1 MTGNVVQWALRKLG
15 VEEWFVGIVQS
26 MCRNAQSHV
35 AFSDGIRGKLLKE
48 DSKIVSKLSQIAK
61 ESQKGPK

>member
-1 MTGNVVQWALRKLG
+1 MPGNVVQWALRKLG
-15 VEEWFVGIVQS
+15 VEEWFVGTVQS

-48 DSKIVSKLSQIAK
+48 DSKIVSKSD
-61 ESQKGPK
+61 SKGKSERT